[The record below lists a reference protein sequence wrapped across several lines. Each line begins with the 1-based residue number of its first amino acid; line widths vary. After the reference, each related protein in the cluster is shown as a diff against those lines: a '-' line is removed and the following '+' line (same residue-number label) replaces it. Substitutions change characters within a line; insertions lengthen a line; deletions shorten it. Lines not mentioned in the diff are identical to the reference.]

1 MCITA
6 KKLSTKKHEGKTM
19 RKSDKGKEC
28 YQIVCPVYV
37 SLLPLRVPS
46 CTSWTVNPDQH
57 FIVYGGKTL

>member
-1 MCITA
+1 
-6 KKLSTKKHEGKTM
+6 M